1 MASVLLRLLGT
12 VSRRSIITLFGWLLS
27 LLAGI
32 FKVCTAHT
40 LLIGIL
46 LLSGGT
52 NFFFTSRDTFKW
64 WNERNAGKFMSR
76 IGIGPSLSMSRAIH
90 LHDIDDLFGNHTSF
104 ADDSGNKW
112 YILLPCSL
120 NKRLLIHP
128 KSSNIQ
134 RSPNDNLVIRLTIW

>member
-1 MASVLLRLLGT
+1 MAFILLRLFGT
-12 VSRRSIITLFGWLLS
+12 VSRRSVMTLFGWLVA

-40 LLIGIL
+40 LLIGLL

-52 NFFFTSRDTFKW
+52 NFFFSSRDTFKW

-90 LHDIDDLFGNHTSF
+90 LRDIDDLFGNHTSF
-104 ADDSGNKW
+104 AEDSDNKW
-112 YILLPCSL
+112 YIPFPYSL
-120 NKRLLIHP
+120 NKHLLIHP

-134 RSPNDNLVIRLTIW
+134 RSPNDNPVIRLTIW